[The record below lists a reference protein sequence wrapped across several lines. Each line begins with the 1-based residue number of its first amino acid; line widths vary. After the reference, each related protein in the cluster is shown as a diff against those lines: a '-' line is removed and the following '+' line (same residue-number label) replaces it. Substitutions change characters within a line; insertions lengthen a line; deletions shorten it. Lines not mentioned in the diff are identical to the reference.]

1 MKELTDARHPNILR
15 LVGWRA
21 THFNCQLFF
30 ELYDLDLRRYIK
42 GKPLAAHVCK
52 KLSCDVARAVACV
65 HAHEILHR
73 DIKTSNI
80 LIRIQP
86 LAAVLGDFGCAR
98 KLLPNVEVTSQQQ
111 QLTPDLC
118 TLWYRTPE
126 ILLSHDGYGYASD
139 VWSFGVV
146 MVEMQRGI
154 PPFRRSSEISML
166 FEIFKM
172 LGTPTWSKEV
182 TMMRDYRG
190 VLGTCV
196 FPTFPSPQV
205 FPFGSPGQNRDL
217 IQAALHFCPSTHI
230 SADAA
235 MRLAWF
241 S

>member
-1 MKELTDARHPNILR
+1 MPETFVVKLTHKSLKQAKWTTEQERELSVMKELTDARHPNILR

-118 TLWYRTPE
+118 TLWYRPGTRN
-126 ILLSHDGYGYASD
+126 
-139 VWSFGVV
+139 SF
-146 MVEMQRGI
+146 
-154 PPFRRSSEISML
+154 IS
-166 FEIFKM
+166 
-172 LGTPTWSKEV
+172 
-182 TMMRDYRG
+182 
-190 VLGTCV
+190 
-196 FPTFPSPQV
+196 
-205 FPFGSPGQNRDL
+205 
-217 IQAALHFCPSTHI
+217 
-230 SADAA
+230 
-235 MRLAWF
+235 
-241 S
+241 